1 MTNLRDL
8 FIQCMTTGKK
18 SSRSEAFATLDVIL
32 PNRKGVHELK
42 IKVDT
47 GAEGNTLP
55 LRTFQQMFPEWVDQ
69 NGHPRSG
76 TTLKESAILTAYNGS
91 SIPQHGSVGIQCAYK
106 GKWRYVKFY
115 EVTSNGPTILVL
127 LSLQELELVTL
138 HCPIQRAKCA
148 PLNDA
153 TGAPAAPPDYAPIK
167 SDGSVPR
174 TV

>member
-1 MTNLRDL
+1 
-8 FIQCMTTGKK
+8 MTTGKK